1 MGGENTPL
9 PLINTQMKH
18 IVDEIAA
25 MLMAV
30 EDGNENPLRAYVE
43 LKRIEKVVEESI
55 KQVFPEALTEAS
67 KYSEKTFSF
76 NGAEITKK
84 ANPGR
89 WDYKSCPRVEDV
101 AAQLKEAQE
110 QAKAAYNQS
119 QKGALLLDGDQCV
132 IEPASYMHGSDSL
145 SIKITAL

>member
-1 MGGENTPL
+1 MGGEDSPL
-9 PLINTQMKH
+9 PLIHTQMKH

-43 LKRIEKVVEESI
+43 LKRIEKVVEESL
-55 KQVFPEALTEAS
+55 KQVFPEAMTEAS
-67 KYSEKTFSF
+67 KYSEKTFSY
-76 NGAEITKK
+76 NGAEVTKK

-89 WDYKSCPRVEDV
+89 WDFKSCPRVEDV

-119 QKGALLLDGDQCV
+119 QKGALLLDSDQCV
-132 IEPASYMHGSDSL
+132 IEPAHYMHGSDSL

>member
-1 MGGENTPL
+1 MGGEDSPL
-9 PLINTQMKH
+9 PLIYTQMKH

-43 LKRIEKVVEESI
+43 LKRIEKVVEESL

-67 KYSEKTFSF
+67 KYSEKTFSYG
-76 NGAEITKK
+76 GAEITKK

-89 WDYKSCPRVEDV
+89 WDFKSCPRVEDV

-119 QKGALLLDGDQCV
+119 QKGSLLLDSDQCV
-132 IEPASYMHGSDSL
+132 IEPASYTHGADSL